1 MKVTKHKIKNGDY
14 LDDAGDSF
22 ILIGSDTVI
31 SNHPST
37 EANSLE
43 EAVKFFKLAKAPVAP
58 GQLKSSFGPPTAR
71 IPNISPAQLRL
82 ALFKQKG
89 VTESQIVAMI
99 EAIPD
104 KAAME
109 EAKIRW
115 EYSTE
120 VRREHPLIAV
130 FGTKL
135 GLNEQQLNEFFLY
148 AKTL

>member
-1 MKVTKHKIKNGDY
+1 MKVIKHKIKNGDY
-14 LDDAGDSF
+14 LDTNGDNF
-22 ILIGSDTVI
+22 ILIGSDTVL

-43 EAVKFFKLAKAPVAP
+43 QAATFFSLTKAPTAP
-58 GQLKSSFGPPTAR
+58 GQLKSSFGPPTAK

-89 VTESQIVAMI
+89 VTENQIVAMI

-120 VRREHPLIAV
+120 IRREHPLIAA
-130 FGTKL
+130 FGAKL
-135 GLNEQQLNEFFLY
+135 GMNEQELNEFFLY
-148 AKTL
+148 ARTL